1 MPGNSIGIFLN
12 LFMYEVDL
20 VLMEVFRWLSDGMKI
35 QRLFVDIGNL
45 KHT

>member
-1 MPGNSIGIFLN
+1 
-12 LFMYEVDL
+12 MYEVDL

-35 QRLFVDIGNL
+35 KRLFVDIGNL